1 MSSADTKKGAY
12 GTVVKKKTGR
22 WDMEEFEKRAKE
34 RAAREKE
41 LQEEDDA
48 RALGKA
54 VKKKAAKEAPT
65 EETIAIEKS
74 QRLNLESAIGKSQ
87 VVQGGPSGRAPG
99 FYCQLCD
106 CVLKD
111 STAYMD
117 HKNGKKHL
125 KNLGVDRKAVR
136 EDLTDVVAKL
146 QSMKRKAEEGPKK
159 NIEYDLDARL
169 EEAKR
174 QEERE
179 KAEKRER
186 KKQKKNEKKADD
198 DTAGFDNGG
207 MDPAMAA
214 MMGFS
219 GFGSSK

>member
-12 GTVVKKKTGR
+12 GTVVKKKSGR

-34 RAAREKE
+34 RAARDKEKA
-41 LQEEDDA
+41 EEDEA
-48 RALGKA
+48 RALGKT
-54 VKKKAAKEAPT
+54 VKKKAKEAPT
-65 EETIAIEKS
+65 EEAIKAEKS
-74 QRLNLESAIGKSQ
+74 ERLILESAIGKSQ
-87 VVQGGPSGRAPG
+87 VVQGGPNGRAPG

-146 QSMKRKAEEGPKK
+146 ESMKRKAEVPKK
-159 NIEYDLDARL
+159 DKYDLDARL
-169 EEAKR
+169 EEVKR
-174 QEERE
+174 QEDRER
-179 KAEKRER
+179 AEKRER
-186 KKQKKNEKKADD
+186 KKQKKNDKKPDE
-198 DTAGFDNGG
+198 GFDDGG

-214 MMGFS
+214 MMGFA
-219 GFGSSK
+219 GFGSSKS

>member
-1 MSSADTKKGAY
+1 M
-12 GTVVKKKTGR
+12 
-22 WDMEEFEKRAKE
+22 
-34 RAAREKE
+34 
-41 LQEEDDA
+41 
-48 RALGKA
+48 
-54 VKKKAAKEAPT
+54 KKKAKESPT
-65 EETIAIEKS
+65 EEVIKAEKS
-74 QRLNLESAIGKSQ
+74 ERLILESAIGKSQ
-87 VVQGGPSGRAPG
+87 VVQGGPHGRAPG

-146 QSMKRKAEEGPKK
+146 ESMKRKAEVPKK
-159 NIEYDLDARL
+159 DKYDLDARL
-169 EEAKR
+169 EEVKR
-174 QEERE
+174 QEDRER
-179 KAEKRER
+179 AEKRER
-186 KKQKKNEKKADD
+186 KKQKKNDKKPDE
-198 DTAGFDNGG
+198 GFDDGG

-219 GFGSSK
+219 GFGSSKS